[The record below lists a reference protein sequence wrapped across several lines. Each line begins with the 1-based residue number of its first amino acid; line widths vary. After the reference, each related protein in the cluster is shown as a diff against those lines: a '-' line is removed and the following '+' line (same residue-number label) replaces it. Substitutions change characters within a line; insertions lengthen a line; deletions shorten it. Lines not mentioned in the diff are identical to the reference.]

1 MGKGW
6 HGSNVAAPARPRR
19 QPRWAQPKGKT
30 WQLREREQ
38 FGRRLTQSVRV
49 DPRPFQSSNGLEIRH
64 VEW

>member
-1 MGKGW
+1 MAQT
-6 HGSNVAAPARPRR
+6 SPRR
-19 QPRWAQPKGKT
+19 RALEGSLAGDSLEKGKT